1 MKRILGL
8 VAILGLFWGCMS
20 WAVGKDQKKVN
31 FSGTWI
37 LAKSKIDQAPV
48 GQMGRGGMGRGGGGG
63 GGRGGGG
70 RGGGIPG
77 GGYPGGGYPGGGR
90 SGGGRGGNDP
100 GEASQVTDSDLVIDH
115 TVTELKVTRK
125 VNNASGG
132 EREFVQIFKLD
143 GSESVNPAPAASG
156 ELRTRTSWDKGK
168 LVTLGTQQPSG
179 SNDAARLDIVVKQ
192 EFSLSK
198 DGKTLTVKTS
208 RSMTR
213 GQVTTTQTFTRQTDP
228 PK

>member
-8 VAILGLFWGCMS
+8 VAILGLFWGCVT
-20 WAVGKDQKKVN
+20 WAVGKDQKKVS
-31 FSGTWI
+31 FSGIWI
-37 LAKSKIDQAPV
+37 LAKSKVVQAPV
-48 GQMGRGGMGRGGGGG
+48 GQMGGRGMGRG

-70 RGGGIPG
+70 RGGGI
-77 GGYPGGGYPGGGR
+77 PGGGYPGGGR

-100 GEASQVTDSDLVIDH
+100 GEASQMTDSDLVIDH
-115 TVTELKVTRK
+115 TETELKVTHK
-125 VNNASGG
+125 VSNAGGG
-132 EREFVQIFKLD
+132 EPEFVQIFKLD
-143 GSESVNPAPAASG
+143 GSESVNPVPTGSG

-208 RSMTR
+208 RSGTR
-213 GQVTTTQTFTRQTDP
+213 GQVATTQTFTRQTDP

>member
-8 VAILGLFWGCMS
+8 FAILGLSWGCMT

-37 LAKSKIDQAPV
+37 LAKSKVGQAPV
-48 GQMGRGGMGRGGGGG
+48 GQMGGGGMGRGGGGG
-63 GGRGGGG
+63 GRRGGG

-77 GGYPGGGYPGGGR
+77 GGYPGGRR

-100 GEASQVTDSDLVIDH
+100 GEASQMADSDLVIDH
-115 TVTELKVTRK
+115 SEAELKVTRK
-125 VNNASGG
+125 VSNASGG
-132 EREFVQIFKLD
+132 ETEFVQIFNLD
-143 GSESVNPAPAASG
+143 GSESVNPVPAGRG

-179 SNDAARLDIVVKQ
+179 SDDAARLDIVVKQ

-208 RSMTR
+208 RSTSR
-213 GQVTTTQTFTRQTDP
+213 GQVTTTQTFTRQTEP